1 MEFFINKNINIYADQ
16 LCIFLYIII
25 IILFVDFCTIIPL
38 NIVYYIYGITT
49 RSSL

>member
-16 LCIFLYIII
+16 LCIFSYIII

-38 NIVYYIYGITT
+38 NVNIKYCML
-49 RSSL
+49 SME